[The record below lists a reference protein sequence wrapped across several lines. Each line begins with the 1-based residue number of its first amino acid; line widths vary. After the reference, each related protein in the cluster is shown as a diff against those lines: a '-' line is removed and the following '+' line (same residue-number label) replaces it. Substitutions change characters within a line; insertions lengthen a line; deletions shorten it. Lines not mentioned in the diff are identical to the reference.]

1 MSRIHLPSTGHR
13 LEISMRDSAHACRV
27 EAVDGTAVSVAAP
40 PLQPDTGRP
49 EPGALLDVRW
59 TDPRG
64 RHHVRVRLEA
74 VHPEP
79 HGTWDLRVMEAVGV
93 AQERAYV
100 RGGGGEP
107 MRLRPLDPPTGP
119 IGAEV
124 VDVAERGVR
133 GRFRSVGVAPGDPT
147 TVEFVLDGEVIHVLG
162 RVLRVIT
169 QPELRAVDVVV
180 VFEPTEQ
187 QARHIRRYV
196 LAGQL
201 RARRLAS

>member
-1 MSRIHLPSTGHR
+1 MSRIHLPVTGHR
-13 LEISMRDSAHACRV
+13 LEIGLHGASYACRV
-27 EAVDGTAVSVAAP
+27 EAADGTALSVAAP
-40 PLQPDTGRP
+40 ALPLGAEQP

-64 RHHVRVRLEA
+64 RHHVSARLEA

-79 HGTWDLRVMEAVGV
+79 HGAWDLRVLQVVGV

-107 MRLRPLDPPTGP
+107 MRLHPLNPPDDPV
-119 IGAEV
+119 AAVV

-133 GRFRSVGVAPGDPT
+133 GRFRHVSVAPGDPT
-147 TVEFVLDGEVIHVLG
+147 TVEFVLDGEVVHVLG
-162 RVLRVIT
+162 RVLRVVA
-169 QPELRAVDVVV
+169 QPELRATDVVV
-180 VFEPTEQ
+180 VFEPTEE